1 MATGNIA
8 ILPARIRHLRGL
20 HEFLVLLG
28 IHIEQD
34 EGKSMKQCRQQSMDG
49 RIKSRKTRPKD
60 KKKGMKKKKNKR
72 ERVKESPRGN
82 RVSFPLG
89 HF

>member
-34 EGKSMKQCRQQSMDG
+34 EGKSMKQCRQQSVDA
-49 RIKSRKTRPKD
+49 RIKSRKARPKD
-60 KKKGMKKKKNKR
+60 KKKGMKKKDKQSRR
-72 ERVKESPRGN
+72 E
-82 RVSFPLG
+82 
-89 HF
+89 